1 MPGNSRSTI
10 METLQESLP
19 APRTVDSIDTD
30 VMPVSTSSLTTPEEI
45 PVEQIPMPEEAMDL
59 NPEYLDNKLQR
70 CDSTPAAAAVEMRQ
84 KIVISGTFWDILIIN
99 TIYYS

>member
-30 VMPVSTSSLTTPEEI
+30 VMPVNVESDDTRGNSGGADPDAGGSHGPES
-45 PVEQIPMPEEAMDL
+45 
-59 NPEYLDNKLQR
+59 R
-70 CDSTPAAAAVEMRQ
+70 
-84 KIVISGTFWDILIIN
+84 ISG
-99 TIYYS
+99 